1 MLAVDSLT
9 IDPAHTFFN
18 FHRFGDFFKTSVYFF
33 KNNKN
38 QLNKNMPH
46 DLFHELVI
54 TFHIEFGI
62 GTALEK
68 CLSNLKCVL

>member
-1 MLAVDSLT
+1 
-9 IDPAHTFFN
+9 
-18 FHRFGDFFKTSVYFF
+18 
-33 KNNKN
+33 
-38 QLNKNMPH
+38 MPH